1 MTFSKSSSA
10 AASACKLTTGS
21 AMLKGAD
28 ANSPAISA
36 LIIFNPAIITAST
49 VMLIQMADE
58 ELRGEASL
66 GIPLKD
72 SLLSEIL
79 PGKFTDEEQNQGQ
92 NNADHNAAG

>member
-1 MTFSKSSSA
+1 
-10 AASACKLTTGS
+10 
-21 AMLKGAD
+21 
-28 ANSPAISA
+28 
-36 LIIFNPAIITAST
+36 
-49 VMLIQMADE
+49 MLIQMADE